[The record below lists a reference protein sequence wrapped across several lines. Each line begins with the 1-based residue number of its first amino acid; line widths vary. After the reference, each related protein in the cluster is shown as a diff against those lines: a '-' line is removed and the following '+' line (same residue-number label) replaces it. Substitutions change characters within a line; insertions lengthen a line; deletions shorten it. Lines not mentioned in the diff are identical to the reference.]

1 MNELQQVLLVFAV
14 IVIAV
19 LYFLS
24 KKRSQA
30 KSKTD
35 TSKPSAETPKN
46 APAEEVSEPSISK
59 QQASEALNNLGEEHQ
74 PLSAQTQSRLTLEQ
88 SATVT
93 EQLEQPQIP
102 EGQASLPFGDEFE
115 IKQPELEA
123 HPDEA
128 LSIEETA
135 IDNKGPKHHIL
146 EVEELLSIEEAGMP
160 MDREPTV
167 NFGIPEEE
175 KGRSPGITQGEKTEP
190 QIFALLVLSTGGSA
204 QEFTMDAVNQAL
216 LGVGLRY
223 SSKNIYAT
231 TDSKGNEIIRVANIL
246 EPGTFPSENLAS
258 HATPGIALILQLPT
272 TVRAPAAMH
281 DLIMMARKVSQRL
294 NGRLYNMERHL
305 IKESD
310 LQAMRDAAVE
320 YESKPL

>member
-35 TSKPSAETPKN
+35 TSKASADTPKTAQAN
-46 APAEEVSEPSISK
+46 GSEPSISK
-59 QQASEALNNLGEEHQ
+59 QHASEALNNLGDEHQ
-74 PLSAQTQSRLTLEQ
+74 PLSPQTQSRLTMEQ
-88 SATVT
+88 SDLASEET
-93 EQLEQPQIP
+93 LEQPQIP

-115 IKQPELEA
+115 IAKPESAPATSTVSEG
-123 HPDEA
+123 D
-128 LSIEETA
+128 A
-135 IDNKGPKHHIL
+135 INAQNGPKHHIL
-146 EVEELLSIEEAGMP
+146 EVEELLTIEEVGMP
-160 MDREPTV
+160 MDKEPTV

-175 KGRSPGITQGEKTEP
+175 KGTPPGMTQGEKTEP

-223 SSKNIYAT
+223 SPKNIYVT